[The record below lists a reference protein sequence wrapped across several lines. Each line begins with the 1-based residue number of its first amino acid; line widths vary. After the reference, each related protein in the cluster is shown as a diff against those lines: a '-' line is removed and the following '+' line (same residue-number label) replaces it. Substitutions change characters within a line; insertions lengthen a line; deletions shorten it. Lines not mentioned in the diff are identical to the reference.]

1 VKQRLI
7 IAALVAWAALA
18 FSGGAEAANTKTP
31 PTASRRAA
39 ASPRHSAAGA
49 SATATQTVRTR
60 HGRTHRRGVRRSDRT
75 GQITARPSDATP
87 DAMPGGS
94 PPLPARRPG
103 SRHNAALSPPPHVLR
118 QLARTRA
125 GSPGLAVQS
134 PSYIAAFTAMSRL
147 NSNALA
153 PPISQDDPVT
163 SGRGP
168 PRASPHRN
176 TRSPWPTAING
187 FRRTSNSFA
196 PQPDQNRSRIQ
207 RSFAARNVP
216 ADRYGSLDFWIG
228 SIADP
233 SSTARRARWRAS
245 IRPPQEVLS

>member
-18 FSGGAEAANTKTP
+18 FAGAAEARITGSSP
-31 PTASRRAA
+31 PAPRRTA

-49 SATATQTVRTR
+49 SATATQSVKTR
-60 HGRTHRRGVRRSDRT
+60 HGRTHRRGLRRSDRT
-75 GQITARPSDATP
+75 GQITARPSGAT
-87 DAMPGGS
+87 PGGS
-94 PPLPARRPG
+94 PPLPARRPA
-103 SRHNAALSPPPHVLR
+103 SRHNAALSPPLHVLR

-125 GSPGLAVQS
+125 GSPGLAVES
-134 PSYIAAFTAMSRL
+134 PSCIAVFTAMSRL
-147 NSNALA
+147 YSNPVP

-168 PRASPHRN
+168 PRASPHRD
-176 TRSPWPTAING
+176 TLSPWPIAISG
-187 FRRTSNSFA
+187 FRRTSNSLA
-196 PQPDQNRSRIQ
+196 SQPDQNRSGILS
-207 RSFAARNVP
+207 SFAARNVP
-216 ADRYGSLDFWIG
+216 AARTGSFHFWIG